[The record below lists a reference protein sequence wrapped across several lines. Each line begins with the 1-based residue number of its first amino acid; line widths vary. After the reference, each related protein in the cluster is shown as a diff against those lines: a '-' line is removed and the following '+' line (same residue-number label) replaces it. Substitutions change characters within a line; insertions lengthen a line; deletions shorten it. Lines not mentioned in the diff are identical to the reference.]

1 MKIAN
6 ILSIILGLVL
16 LILSSQWIFF
26 PESASES
33 LNMIYLDGE
42 GRNTQIRDFSAL
54 FWTTSMLCFMSLVT
68 KSYQWILST
77 GILFL
82 SAGLCVLGE
91 SIIKKINEQNWFL
104 VGTIALILINA
115 GICLMIALKT
125 TKNERSKF

>member
-16 LILSSQWIFF
+16 LILSAQWIFF

-54 FWTTSMLCFMSLVT
+54 FWTTSVLCFFSSVSYTHMTLPT
-68 KSYQWILST
+68 K
-77 GILFL
+77 G
-82 SAGLCVLGE
+82 
-91 SIIKKINEQNWFL
+91 
-104 VGTIALILINA
+104 
-115 GICLMIALKT
+115 
-125 TKNERSKF
+125 

>member
-6 ILSIILGLVL
+6 ILSIILGLVH
-16 LILSSQWIFF
+16 LIISAQWIFF

-54 FWTTSMLCFMSLVT
+54 FWTTSLLCFFSLVT

-82 SAGLCVLGE
+82 SAAVF
-91 SIIKKINEQNWFL
+91 SIIASIYHNAPITYSSLSAELIFSS
-104 VGTIALILINA
+104 IAL
-115 GICLMIALKT
+115 
-125 TKNERSKF
+125 

>member
-16 LILSSQWIFF
+16 LILSAQWIFF

-54 FWTTSMLCFMSLVT
+54 FWTTSMLCFLSLIT
-68 KSYQWILST
+68 KKYQWILST

-82 SAGLCVLGE
+82 SAAVFSVIA
-91 SIIKKINEQNWFL
+91 SIYHNAPITYSSLSAELIFSSMAFISAYMFWINY
-104 VGTIALILINA
+104 
-115 GICLMIALKT
+115 K
-125 TKNERSKF
+125 